1 MDNGE
6 LYLVASAVCL
16 LVGVAL
22 AAVTVTIELWQNGRP
37 ARPPRRQRKW
47 HECRRQDNGE

>member
-1 MDNGE
+1 MNNGE

-22 AAVTVTIELWQNGRP
+22 AAVTVTIELWRNNRP
-37 ARPPRRQRKW
+37 ACPRRQRKW
-47 HECRRQDNGE
+47 HECRRLDNGE